1 MRQTNAELVA
11 AAFPGCVLRPGT
23 GPHDSLE
30 SIARA
35 RQRIGY
41 DPQWTW
47 RRVLG
52 IEP

>member
-1 MRQTNAELVA
+1 MKQTNEELVA
-11 AAFPGCVLRPGT
+11 AAFPGCTLRPGT

-30 SIARA
+30 SIEKAR
-35 RQRIGY
+35 RLIGY

-52 IEP
+52 L